1 MRTAPAV
8 TATLTQSIIVPLDG
22 SEFAE
27 RALSVAR
34 ALARRL
40 DAHIVLTTT
49 RWDGDAAQSTAYF
62 EAISKRQADI
72 VTEYAL
78 IDEHPAAQAIGRLSR
93 ERADGIV
100 CMTTHGGGRLHWAV
114 LGSVAEQAVHKARR
128 PMLLVGR
135 SCENDWRPT
144 RDCLL
149 VCVDGS
155 SVAEPIVPVATR
167 WAQTLDV
174 PVRVAS
180 VIHPLDVEG
189 ATHPNKALEAIVDG
203 FRAAGVHANDVVLRG
218 SYVAGAIA
226 DAARDLPATMIAM
239 NTHSRT
245 GAARLALGSVA
256 MATVGL
262 APCPVL
268 VVPTR

>member
-1 MRTAPAV
+1 M
-8 TATLTQSIIVPLDG
+8 TATLTKSIIVPLDG

-34 ALARRL
+34 EIARRL
-40 DAHIVLTTT
+40 DARIVLTTT
-49 RWDGDAAQSTAYF
+49 CRDGDSCEPTEYF
-62 EAISKRQADI
+62 ERLAKDQADI
-72 VTEYAL
+72 VTEFAL
-78 IDEHPAAQAIGRLSR
+78 VDEHPAARAIGRVSR
-93 ERADGIV
+93 EHADGIV
-100 CMTTHGGGRLHWAV
+100 CMTSHGRGRLRWAV
-114 LGSVAEQAVHKARR
+114 LGSVAEQAVHEARR
-128 PMLLVGR
+128 PMLLVGQG
-135 SCENDWRPT
+135 CEIDWRPT
-144 RDCLL
+144 RECLL
-149 VCVDGS
+149 VCVDGAN
-155 SVAEPIVPVATR
+155 VADPIVPVATQ
-167 WAQTLDV
+167 WAQALDL

-180 VIHPLDVEG
+180 VMHPLDVEG
-189 ATHPNKALEAIVDG
+189 VTHPNKVVAAIVDHFG
-203 FRAAGVHANDVVLRG
+203 AAGLDASAILLRG

-268 VVPTR
+268 LVPTR